1 MATQASFRLLLDIG
15 NTHTHLGLADATR
28 LRRFGEFPTRLWIEG
43 GAGAALEGF
52 VGRRRVEA
60 AGICSVVPRAT
71 PPAQRALRRRWK
83 VEAYVLR
90 AATLTGLELDYPQ
103 PGKVGADRLADAL
116 AARVHYGAPVVAID
130 FGTATTFDVV
140 DARGRFVGGIIAP
153 GIAVVTEYLHER
165 TAQLPKVKLGAVS
178 SYVGKNTR
186 EAIRIAAV
194 RGYPGL
200 VRELV
205 GGLRR
210 ELRRTE
216 LAVVATGGYAS
227 WVMEVV
233 EEITAYEPHLTLE
246 GLRLALAGD
255 RREA

>member
-1 MATQASFRLLLDIG
+1 MATQAPFRLLLDIG

-28 LRRFGEFPTRLWIEG
+28 LRRFGKFPTGLWLKG
-43 GAGAALEGF
+43 GAGAALEEF

-71 PPAQRALRRRWK
+71 PLAQRALRRRWK
-83 VEAYVLR
+83 LDPYVLR
-90 AATLTGLELDYPQ
+90 AATLAGLELDYPQ

-116 AARVHYGAPVVAID
+116 AARTLYGAPVVAVD

-153 GIAVVTEYLHER
+153 GIAVVTEYLHEC
-165 TAQLPKVKLGAVS
+165 TAQLPRVKLGGVRS
-178 SYVGKNTR
+178 LVGKNTR

-205 GGLRR
+205 GGLKH
-210 ELRRTE
+210 ELRQPD
-216 LAVVATGGYAS
+216 LAVVATGGYAH
-227 WVMEVV
+227 WVMKEVA
-233 EEITAYEPHLTLE
+233 EITAFEPHLTLE
-246 GLRLALAGD
+246 GLRLALAKHH
-255 RREA
+255 REA